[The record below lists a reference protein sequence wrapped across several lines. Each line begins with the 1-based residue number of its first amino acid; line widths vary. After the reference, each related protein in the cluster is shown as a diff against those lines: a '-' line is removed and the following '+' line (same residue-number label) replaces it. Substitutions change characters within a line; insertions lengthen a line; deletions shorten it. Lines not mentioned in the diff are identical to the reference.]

1 MACKGSGAKAPWC
14 KAFSLVACA
23 TSLLGV
29 AGHAAAAEQDSG
41 PAAEADPS
49 ALGNHQKNIR
59 LELGVRT
66 QYINSDGFNPFSE
79 RDVLPQFTLGASWA
93 FWARDKLSLAA
104 FGGFDY
110 GGTSASLRS
119 QEASLDLV
127 RFSLAPEARYH
138 VLRILALTAKVG
150 PTLTRESAEV
160 SSPLGSPLL
169 KTGWKFG
176 FDATAGAAL
185 ELWGYANGASNK
197 PRLWVM
203 GEGGYGWTA
212 PLQLTFKPEE
222 AGGAPQRLTPLDL
235 GELVVGGPL
244 FRITAGLSFW

>member
-1 MACKGSGAKAPWC
+1 MTRKGLGVTAPWC
-14 KAFSLVACA
+14 KAFSGLACA
-23 TSLLGV
+23 TALCGA
-29 AGHAAAAEQDSG
+29 AGHVAAAEQDSG
-41 PAAEADPS
+41 PAAPADES

-66 QYINSDGFNPFSE
+66 QYIKSDGFDAFSE

-93 FWARDKLSLAA
+93 FWAQDKLSLAA

-110 GGTSASLRS
+110 GGTSADLRS
-119 QEASLDLV
+119 NDASLDLV
-127 RFSLAPEARYH
+127 RFTLAPEARYH

-185 ELWGYANGASNK
+185 ELWGYSNGASKK

-222 AGGAPQRLTPLDL
+222 SGSVPQRLTPLDL